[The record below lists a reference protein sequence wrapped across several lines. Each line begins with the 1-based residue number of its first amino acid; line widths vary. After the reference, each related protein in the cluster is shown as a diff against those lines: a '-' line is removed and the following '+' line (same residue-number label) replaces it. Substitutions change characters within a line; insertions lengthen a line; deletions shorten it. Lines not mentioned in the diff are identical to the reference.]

1 MKVKVLVT
9 ESSAILFNPMDLQGS
24 SIRGILQARI
34 LEWVAILF
42 SRGSC
47 QHRDQRFPSW
57 QVDIL
62 PLNHQE
68 SPFTLQSNIK
78 ASDQLKYKTKSIVFS
93 YPQTQQNNFF

>member
-24 SIRGILQARI
+24 SILGILQARI
-34 LEWVAILF
+34 LEWVAIFF

-47 QHRDQRFPSW
+47 QLRDQRFPSW
-57 QVDIL
+57 QVDE

-68 SPFTLQSNIK
+68 SPFTLQFNIK
-78 ASDQLKYKTKSIVFS
+78 ASDQLKYKMKSIVFS
-93 YPQTQQNNFF
+93 YPQTQQNNFFW